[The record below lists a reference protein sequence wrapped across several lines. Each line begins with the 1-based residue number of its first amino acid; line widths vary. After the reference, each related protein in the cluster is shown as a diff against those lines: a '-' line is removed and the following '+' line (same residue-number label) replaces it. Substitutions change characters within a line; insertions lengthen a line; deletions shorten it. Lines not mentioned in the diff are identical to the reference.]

1 MNIAKDPT
9 IVALNDIL
17 SHIQRKKTD
26 AIKAGEDDARDAY
39 EHVFRFVV
47 DIYSEKVIEWK
58 RKHPIGAVI
67 MKIRHKRRLKRF
79 RELTNEIRGIW
90 A

>member
-1 MNIAKDPT
+1 MKIDKDPQ
-9 IVALNDIL
+9 IAILNDIL
-17 SHIQRKKTD
+17 SRISKKKMSAMRD
-26 AIKAGEDDARDAY
+26 GNHDMFDAY
-39 EHVFRFVV
+39 EDVFRFVV

>member
-17 SHIQRKKTD
+17 SRVSKKKMSAMKD
-26 AIKAGEDDARDAY
+26 GNHDMLDAY
-39 EHVFRFVV
+39 EDVFSFVV
-47 DIYSEKVIEWK
+47 DIYSEKVEEWK
-58 RKHPIGAVI
+58 RKHPISAMI
-67 MKIRHKRRLKRF
+67 MNIRHKRRLQRF
-79 RELTNEIRGIW
+79 REMTAEIRGTW

>member
-1 MNIAKDPT
+1 MKIAKDPT

-17 SHIQRKKTD
+17 SHIQSKKME
-26 AIKAGEDDARDAY
+26 AFKAGEDDGCDAY
-39 EHVFRFVV
+39 EHMFRFIV

-67 MKIRHKRRLKRF
+67 MKIRHKRRSKRF